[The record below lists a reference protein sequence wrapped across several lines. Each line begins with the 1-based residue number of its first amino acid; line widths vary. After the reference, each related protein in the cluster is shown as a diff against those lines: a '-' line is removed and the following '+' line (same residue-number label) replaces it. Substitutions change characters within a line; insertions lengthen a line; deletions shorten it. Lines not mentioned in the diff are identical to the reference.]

1 MWYSA
6 DILGV
11 RVEYGLLGFLGFNSL
26 GLKASEVNGL
36 GFLLGFGPSDVAE
49 YA

>member
-1 MWYSA
+1 LTPHVWYSA

-26 GLKASEVNGL
+26 GLKASVG
-36 GFLLGFGPSDVAE
+36 
-49 YA
+49 